1 MPTTAQTL
9 ADALHA
15 AGIDLVFGMP
25 GGEVVAVLEAMRQRG
40 IRFELMH
47 HETSAVFAAD
57 AYARSTGGIGCV
69 LTTLGPGAMNAV
81 AGVAHAWL
89 DRAPVVVI
97 TAQKPA
103 ELLPDYTHQ
112 VVDLHAIFAP
122 ITKRTVA
129 VTAENA
135 AAILPET
142 IALTRQGRPG
152 PVHLQISNE
161 EAVREVGSKQLSV
174 VSGGAIAGDALELL
188 SKGDKLQV
196 AGTDASSTQ
205 ESEKPGDALP
215 HSQFTI
221 HHSLFTISS
230 SHPFFSA
237 KRPVILTGLGLEPDA
252 PYAALRELAEAANA
266 PVIVLPKAKGAL
278 PDDHP
283 LSAGTLG
290 LTRTDPVYEILDEAD
305 CVLAVGFDV
314 VELVKKW
321 EHPAPLL
328 WIANWA
334 NEDPVLPAAAEY
346 VGPIAPV
353 LQQLSDNNFA
363 TDPGWGALR
372 VQQLRE
378 KLAARTLPTPEAGHI
393 LPQSYLAAMRRHL
406 PADGLLAVDVG
417 SHKIFS
423 SLEWPALHPNRFY
436 LSNGLSCMGFALP
449 AAIGAA
455 LARPGESVLCL
466 IGDAGLAMCLGELN
480 VLARLKLPV
489 TVVVPVD
496 NAIDLIRAHQKRQG
510 APIHGTE
517 FPAPDFCAIAA
528 AHGIPS
534 AKVTTDAE
542 CDAALARA
550 IASGGPFLV
559 EAHIDPIG
567 YPTTPR

>member
-1 MPTTAQTL
+1 MPTTAQLL
-9 ADALHA
+9 AHALHA

-25 GGEVVAVLEAMRQRG
+25 GGEVVAVLDAMRQRG

-69 LTTLGPGAMNAV
+69 LTTLGPGATNAV

-89 DRAPVVVI
+89 DRAPVVII
-97 TAQKPA
+97 TAQKPDD
-103 ELLPDYTHQ
+103 LLPDYTHQ

-129 VTAENA
+129 VTAQNA

-161 EAVREVGSKQLSV
+161 DAVKEA
-174 VSGGAIAGDALELL
+174 GGMG
-188 SKGDKLQV
+188 QV
-196 AGTDASSTQ
+196 AGVAV
-205 ESEKPGDALP
+205 PG
-215 HSQFTI
+215 SQFAI
-221 HHSLFTISS
+221 RNSQFAILL
-230 SHPFFSA
+230 SA
-237 KRPVILTGLGLEPDA
+237 KRPVIVAGLGLEPEA

-266 PVIVLPKAKGAL
+266 PVIVLPKSKGAI

-321 EHPAPLL
+321 DHPAPLL
-328 WIANWA
+328 WIANWE
-334 NEDPVLPAAAEY
+334 NLDPVLPAAAEY
-346 VGPIAPV
+346 VGPIGPT
-353 LQQLSDNNFA
+353 LQRISDNTFA
-363 TDPGWGALR
+363 TEPAWGADR
-372 VQQLRE
+372 VQRLRE
-378 KLAARTLPTPEAGHI
+378 KLAARS
-393 LPQSYLAAMRRHL
+393 LPQPQAGCVLPQTVLTAMRRHL
-406 PADGLLAVDVG
+406 PAESLLAVDVG

-423 SLEWPALHPNRFY
+423 SLEWPTLQPNTFF

-449 AAIGAA
+449 AAIGSA
-455 LARPGESVLCL
+455 LAQPDQPTMCL

-480 VLARLKLPV
+480 VLARLGLPV
-489 TVVVPVD
+489 TVVVLVD
-496 NAIDLIRAHQKRQG
+496 NAIDLIRSHQKRQG
-510 APIHGTE
+510 APVHGTE

-534 AKVTTDAE
+534 AKVTTDGE
-542 CDAALARA
+542 CDTALAQA
-550 IASGGPFLV
+550 IASRGPFLV
-559 EAHIDPIG
+559 EARIDPIG
-567 YPTTPR
+567 YPTTPRG

>member
-9 ADALHA
+9 AESLYA

-69 LTTLGPGAMNAV
+69 LTTLGPGATNAV

-97 TAQKPA
+97 SAQKPA
-103 ELLPDYTHQ
+103 DLLPDYTHQ

-135 AAILPET
+135 AAVLPET
-142 IALTRQGRPG
+142 IALTTQGRPG

-161 EAVREVGSKQLSV
+161 EAVREVSSEQLSV
-174 VSGGAIAGDALELL
+174 AGG
-188 SKGDKLQV
+188 KLQV
-196 AGTDASSTQ
+196 AGDAERLSPSSR
-205 ESEKPGDALP
+205 PPVLP
-215 HSQFTI
+215 
-221 HHSLFTISS
+221 SS
-230 SHPFFSA
+230 FLPFLSA
-237 KRPVILTGLGLEPDA
+237 RRPVILVGLGLEPEA
-252 PYAALRELAEAANA
+252 PYTALRELAEVSNA
-266 PVIVLPKAKGAL
+266 PVIVLPKAKGAIS
-278 PDDHP
+278 DDHP
-283 LSAGTLG
+283 LAAGTLG
-290 LTRTDPVYEILDEAD
+290 LTRTDPVYKILDEAD
-305 CVLAVGFDV
+305 CVIAVGFDV

-334 NEDPVLPAAAEY
+334 NTDPVLPAAAEY
-346 VGPIAPV
+346 VGPIGPA
-353 LQQLSDNNFA
+353 LQRLSDNAFA
-363 TDPGWGALR
+363 TDPAWGAAR
-372 VQQLRE
+372 VQRLRA
-378 KLAARTLPTPEAGHI
+378 KLDARPLPAPERGHL
-393 LPQSYLAAMRRHL
+393 LPQTVLAAMRRHL
-406 PADGLLAVDVG
+406 PADGLLTVDVG

-423 SLEWPALHPNRFY
+423 SLEWPSLHPNRFF

-449 AAIGAA
+449 AAIGGA
-455 LARPGESVLCL
+455 LAQPGAGVFCL

-480 VLARLKLPV
+480 VLARLDLPV
-489 TVVVPVD
+489 TVVVLVD
-496 NAIDLIRAHQKRQG
+496 NAIDLIRSHQRRQG
-510 APIHGTE
+510 TPIHGTE
-517 FPAPDFCAIAA
+517 FPAPDFCAIAT

-534 AKVTTDAE
+534 AKVTSEAE

-550 IASGGPFLV
+550 IGSGGPFLV

-567 YPTTPR
+567 YPTTPGR

>member
-1 MPTTAQTL
+1 MKTTAQTL

-15 AGIDLVFGMP
+15 AGISVVFGMP

-57 AYARSTGGIGCV
+57 AYARTTGGIGCV
-69 LTTLGPGAMNAV
+69 LTTLGPGATNAL

-103 ELLPDYTHQ
+103 DLLPDYTHQ

-122 ITKRTVA
+122 ITKATVE

-135 AAILPET
+135 ASAIPAA
-142 IALTRQGRPG
+142 IALTRSGRPG

-161 EAVREVGSKQLSV
+161 EAVKEVTSHQSPVTSGSL
-174 VSGGAIAGDALELL
+174 A
-188 SKGDKLQV
+188 
-196 AGTDASSTQ
+196 ASD
-205 ESEKPGDALP
+205 ESLRSPIP
-215 HSQFTI
+215 HSAFPI
-221 HHSLFTISS
+221 PHCR
-230 SHPFFSA
+230 
-237 KRPVILTGLGLEPDA
+237 RPVILVGLGLEPDA
-252 PYAALRELAEAANA
+252 PYPALRELAEAASA

-278 PDDHP
+278 SDDHP

-346 VGPIAPV
+346 VGPIGPT
-353 LQQLSDNNFA
+353 LQQLSDNSFN
-363 TDPGWGALR
+363 TDPNWGAVR
-372 VQQLRE
+372 VQQLRD
-378 KLAARTLPTPEAGHI
+378 KLATRVLPQPEAGKI
-393 LPQSYLAAMRRHL
+393 SPQTYLAAMRRHL

-449 AAIGAA
+449 AAIGGA
-455 LARPGESVLCL
+455 LARPGEPVICL

-480 VLARLKLPV
+480 VLARLNLPV

-496 NAIDLIRAHQKRQG
+496 NAIDLIRAHQQRQG

-534 AKVTTDAE
+534 AKVTSEAE
-542 CDAALARA
+542 CDAALAQA
-550 IASGGPFLV
+550 IVSGGPFLV
-559 EAHIDPIG
+559 EIHIDPKG
-567 YPTTPR
+567 YRWE

>member
-15 AGIDLVFGMP
+15 AGISVVFGMP
-25 GGEVVAVLEAMRQRG
+25 GGEVVAVLEAMRQQG
-40 IRFELMH
+40 ITFELMH

-57 AYARSTGGIGCV
+57 AYARATGGIGCV
-69 LTTLGPGAMNAV
+69 LTTLGPGATNAV

-103 ELLPDYTHQ
+103 DLLPDYTHQ

-122 ITKRTVA
+122 ITKATVE

-135 AAILPET
+135 ATAIPAT
-142 IALTRQGRPG
+142 IALTRSGRPG

-161 EAVREVGSKQLSV
+161 EAVKEVNSEQSTV
-174 VSGGAIAGDALELL
+174 TSGLLATNETPAPDDAR
-188 SKGDKLQV
+188 
-196 AGTDASSTQ
+196 
-205 ESEKPGDALP
+205 P
-215 HSQFTI
+215 HSQFAI
-221 HHSLFTISS
+221 HHSPFTISS
-230 SHPFFSA
+230 FTSA
-237 KRPVILTGLGLEPDA
+237 RRPVIVTGLGLEPDA
-252 PYAALRELAEAANA
+252 PYAALRELAEAASA

-283 LSAGTLG
+283 LAAGTLG

-346 VGPIAPV
+346 VGPIGPI
-353 LQQLSDNNFA
+353 LQQLSDNSFD
-363 TDPGWGALR
+363 TDPAWGAAR

-378 KLAARTLPTPEAGHI
+378 KLAARTLPTPEAGKM
-393 LPQSYLAAMRRHL
+393 LPQHYLAAMRRHL
-406 PADGLLAVDVG
+406 PGDGLLAVDVG

-455 LARPGESVLCL
+455 LARPCESVLCL

-480 VLARLKLPV
+480 VLARLGLPV

-496 NAIDLIRAHQKRQG
+496 NAIDLIRAHQQRQG
-510 APIHGTE
+510 APVHGTE
-517 FPAPDFCAIAA
+517 FPAPDFCAIAG

-534 AKVTTDAE
+534 ARATTEAE
-542 CDAALARA
+542 CDAALAQA

-559 EAHIDPIG
+559 EVHIDPAG
-567 YPTTPR
+567 YRWG

>member
-15 AGIDLVFGMP
+15 AGISVVFGMP

-57 AYARSTGGIGCV
+57 AYARSTGDMGGDVGGGIGCV
-69 LTTLGPGAMNAV
+69 LTTLGPGATNAL

-103 ELLPDYTHQ
+103 DLLPDYTHQ

-122 ITKRTVA
+122 ITKATVE
-129 VTAENA
+129 VTAANA
-135 AAILPET
+135 ATAIPET

-161 EAVREVGSKQLSV
+161 EAVKEVA
-174 VSGGAIAGDALELL
+174 GG
-188 SKGDKLQV
+188 KLQV
-196 AGTDASSTQ
+196 ASTPSPLPPFPPSS
-205 ESEKPGDALP
+205 LP
-215 HSQFTI
+215 
-221 HHSLFTISS
+221 SLL
-230 SHPFFSA
+230 SA
-237 KRPVILTGLGLEPDA
+237 KRPVIVVGLGLEPDA
-252 PYAALRELAEAANA
+252 PYAALRELAEAASA

-346 VGPIAPV
+346 IGPIGPV
-353 LQQLSDNNFA
+353 LQQLSDNAFE
-363 TDPGWGALR
+363 TDPAWGAVR

-378 KLAARTLPTPEAGHI
+378 KLAARPLPLAENGTI
-393 LPQSYLAAMRRHL
+393 SPQSYLAAMRRHL
-406 PADGLLAVDVG
+406 PADGLLVVDVG

-423 SLEWPALHPNRFY
+423 SLEWPSLHPNRFY

-455 LARPGESVLCL
+455 LTRPDEPVFCL

-480 VLARLKLPV
+480 VLARLGLPV

-496 NAIDLIRAHQKRQG
+496 NAIDLIRAHQQRQG

-517 FPAPDFCAIAA
+517 FPAPDFCAIAG

-534 AKVTTDAE
+534 AKVTSDAE

-559 EAHIDPIG
+559 EAHIDPKG
-567 YPTTPR
+567 YRWG

>member
-1 MPTTAQTL
+1 MPTTAQLL

-57 AYARSTGGIGCV
+57 AYARSSGGIGCV
-69 LTTLGPGAMNAV
+69 LTTLGPGATNAV

-89 DRAPVVVI
+89 DRAPVVII
-97 TAQKPA
+97 TAQKPDD
-103 ELLPDYTHQ
+103 LLPDYTHQ

-129 VTAENA
+129 ATAQNA

-152 PVHLQISNE
+152 PVHIQISNE
-161 EAVREVGSKQLSV
+161 EAVKEA
-174 VSGGAIAGDALELL
+174 GGEG
-188 SKGDKLQV
+188 QV
-196 AGTDASSTQ
+196 AGGKWQVA
-205 ESEKPGDALP
+205 GVAMP
-215 HSQFTI
+215 HSSFTI
-221 HHSLFTISS
+221 HHSPFTIS
-230 SHPFFSA
+230 FSVFTA
-237 KRPVILTGLGLEPDA
+237 ARRPVIVAGLGLEPEA
-252 PYAALRELAEAANA
+252 PYAALRELAEAAHA
-266 PVIVLPKAKGAL
+266 PVIVLPKSKGAI

-321 EHPAPLL
+321 DHPAPLL
-328 WIANWA
+328 WIANWE
-334 NEDPVLPAAAEY
+334 NLDPVLPAAAEY
-346 VGPIAPV
+346 VGPIGPA
-353 LQQLSDNNFA
+353 LQRMSDSTFA
-363 TDPGWGALR
+363 TEPAWGTDR
-372 VQQLRE
+372 VQRLQE
-378 KLAARTLPTPEAGHI
+378 KLAARP
-393 LPQSYLAAMRRHL
+393 LPQPQAGRVLPQTVLAAMRRHL
-406 PADGLLAVDVG
+406 PPESLLAVDVG

-423 SLEWPALHPNRFY
+423 SLEWPTLQPNTFF

-455 LARPGESVLCL
+455 LAQPDQPTMCL

-480 VLARLKLPV
+480 VLARLNLPV
-489 TVVVPVD
+489 TVVVLVD
-496 NAIDLIRAHQKRQG
+496 NAIDLIRSHQKRQG
-510 APIHGTE
+510 APVHGTE
-517 FPAPDFCAIAA
+517 FPAPDFCAIAT

-534 AKVTTDAE
+534 AKVTTEGE
-542 CDAALARA
+542 CDAALAQA
-550 IASGGPFLV
+550 MASRGPFLV
-559 EAHIDPIG
+559 EARIDPVG
-567 YPTTPR
+567 YPTTPRG

>member
-1 MPTTAQTL
+1 MKTTAQLL
-9 ADALHA
+9 ADSLYA
-15 AGIDLVFGMP
+15 AGISVVFGMP
-25 GGEVVAVLEAMRQRG
+25 GGEVVAILEAMRQRG

-57 AYARSTGGIGCV
+57 GYARATGGIGCV
-69 LTTLGPGAMNAV
+69 LTTLGPGATNAV

-97 TAQKPA
+97 TAQKPDD
-103 ELLPDYTHQ
+103 LLPDYTHQ

-122 ITKRTVA
+122 ITKRTVKISA
-129 VTAENA
+129 ANA
-135 AAILPET
+135 ATAIPET
-142 IALTRQGRPG
+142 IALTTAGRPG

-161 EAVREVGSKQLSV
+161 EAVKVA
-174 VSGGAIAGDALELL
+174 GGRWQAVAGGDA
-188 SKGDKLQV
+188 SH
-196 AGTDASSTQ
+196 
-205 ESEKPGDALP
+205 SE
-215 HSQFTI
+215 FTI
-221 HHSLFTISS
+221 HNSPFSISS
-230 SHPFFSA
+230 FDSFLA
-237 KRPVILTGLGLEPDA
+237 AQRPVILAGLGLEPEA
-252 PYAALRELAEAANA
+252 PYTALRELAEVANA
-266 PVIVLPKAKGAL
+266 PVIVLPKSKGAL

-334 NEDPVLPAAAEY
+334 NEDPVLPAVAEY
-346 VGPIAPV
+346 VGPIGPI
-353 LQQLSDNNFA
+353 LQQLSDNSFA
-363 TDPGWGALR
+363 TDPAWGVAR

-378 KLAARTLPTPEAGHI
+378 KLAARSLPTPEAGKI

-423 SLEWPALHPNRFY
+423 SLEWPSLHPNRFF

-455 LARPGESVLCL
+455 MARPDEALFCL
-466 IGDAGLAMCLGELN
+466 IGDAGLAMCLGELS

-489 TVVVPVD
+489 TVIVPVD
-496 NAIDLIRAHQKRQG
+496 NAIDLIRSHQMRQG

-534 AKVTTDAE
+534 AKVTNEAE

-550 IASGGPFLV
+550 AASGGPFLV
-559 EAHIDPIG
+559 EVHIDPIG
-567 YPTTPR
+567 YPTTPRG

>member
-1 MPTTAQTL
+1 MPTTAQLL
-9 ADALHA
+9 AESLHA
-15 AGIDLVFGMP
+15 AGISVVFGMP

-57 AYARSTGGIGCV
+57 TYARATGGIGCV
-69 LTTLGPGAMNAV
+69 LTTLGPGATNAV

-89 DRAPVVVI
+89 DRAPVVII

-103 ELLPDYTHQ
+103 DLLPDYTHQ

-129 VTAENA
+129 VSAENA
-135 AAILPET
+135 ASVIPET

-161 EAVREVGSKQLSV
+161 EAVRKVSSEQLSV
-174 VSGGAIAGDALELL
+174 ADG
-188 SKGDKLQV
+188 KLQV
-196 AGTDASSTQ
+196 AGGKLQVAGGKLQVAGGNSPVVADAERLPPSSR
-205 ESEKPGDALP
+205 PPVLP
-215 HSQFTI
+215 S
-221 HHSLFTISS
+221 SLPSS
-230 SHPFFSA
+230 FLPFLSA
-237 KRPVILTGLGLEPDA
+237 RCPVILVGLGLEPEA
-252 PYAALRELAEAANA
+252 PYTALAELAEVSNA
-266 PVIVLPKAKGAL
+266 PVIVLPKAKGAIS
-278 PDDHP
+278 DDHP
-283 LSAGTLG
+283 LAAGTLG

-328 WIANWA
+328 WIANWP
-334 NEDPVLPAAAEY
+334 NIDPVLPAAAEY
-346 VGPIAPV
+346 VGPIGPA
-353 LQQLSDNNFA
+353 LQRLSDNAFA
-363 TDPGWGALR
+363 TDPDWGAAR
-372 VQQLRE
+372 VQRLRE
-378 KLAARTLPTPEAGHI
+378 KLAARPMPAPQAGHL
-393 LPQSYLAAMRRHL
+393 LPQTVLAAMRRHL

-423 SLEWPALHPNRFY
+423 SLEWPALHPNRFF

-449 AAIGAA
+449 AAIGGA
-455 LARPGESVLCL
+455 LAQPGQAVFCL

-480 VLARLKLPV
+480 VLARLGLPV
-489 TVVVPVD
+489 TVVVLVD
-496 NAIDLIRAHQKRQG
+496 NAIDLIRSHQKRQG

-534 AKVTTDAE
+534 AKVTSEAE
-542 CDAALARA
+542 CETALARA
-550 IASGGPFLV
+550 IASRGPFLV
-559 EAHIDPIG
+559 EARIDPIG
-567 YPTTPR
+567 YPTTPRG

>member
-1 MPTTAQTL
+1 MPTTAQLL
-9 ADALHA
+9 AHALHA

-69 LTTLGPGAMNAV
+69 LTTLGPGATNAV

-89 DRAPVVVI
+89 DRAPVVII
-97 TAQKPA
+97 TAQKPDD
-103 ELLPDYTHQ
+103 LLPDYTHQ
-112 VVDLHAIFAP
+112 VVDLQAIFAP

-129 VTAENA
+129 VTAQNA

-161 EAVREVGSKQLSV
+161 EAVKEAKGEQLSV
-174 VSGGAIAGDALELL
+174 NSGDRDHAII
-188 SKGDKLQV
+188 
-196 AGTDASSTQ
+196 
-205 ESEKPGDALP
+205 P
-215 HSQFTI
+215 
-221 HHSLFTISS
+221 S
-230 SHPFFSA
+230 SHHPVILSSLHLLTSA
-237 KRPVILTGLGLEPDA
+237 RRPVIIAGLGLEPEA

-266 PVIVLPKAKGAL
+266 PVIVLPKSKGAI
-278 PDDHP
+278 PDAHP

-321 EHPAPLL
+321 DHPAPLL
-328 WIANWA
+328 WIANWE
-334 NEDPVLPAAAEY
+334 NLDPVLPAAAEY
-346 VGPIAPV
+346 VGPIGPT
-353 LQQLSDNNFA
+353 LQRISDNIFA
-363 TDPGWGALR
+363 TEPAWGADR
-372 VQQLRE
+372 VQKLRE
-378 KLAARTLPTPEAGHI
+378 KLAARS
-393 LPQSYLAAMRRHL
+393 LPQPQAGCVLPQTVLTAMRRHL
-406 PADGLLAVDVG
+406 PAESLLAVDVG

-423 SLEWPALHPNRFY
+423 SLEWPTLQPNTFF

-449 AAIGAA
+449 AAIGSA
-455 LARPGESVLCL
+455 LAQPDQPTMCL

-480 VLARLKLPV
+480 VLARLGLPV
-489 TVVVPVD
+489 TVVVLVD
-496 NAIDLIRAHQKRQG
+496 NAIDLIRSHQKRQG
-510 APIHGTE
+510 APVHGTE

-534 AKVTTDAE
+534 AKVTTDGE
-542 CDAALARA
+542 CDTALAQA
-550 IASGGPFLV
+550 IASRGPFLV
-559 EAHIDPIG
+559 EARIDPIG
-567 YPTTPR
+567 YPTTPRK

>member
-9 ADALHA
+9 AESLHA
-15 AGIDLVFGMP
+15 AGISVVFGMP
-25 GGEVVAVLEAMRQRG
+25 GGEVVAVLEAMRRRG

-69 LTTLGPGAMNAV
+69 LTTLGPGATNAV

-97 TAQKPA
+97 TAQKPD

-135 AAILPET
+135 ASVLPDT
-142 IALTRQGRPG
+142 IALTTAGRPG

-161 EAVREVGSKQLSV
+161 EAVREVSSGQLSV
-174 VSGGAIAGDALELL
+174 SSG
-188 SKGDKLQV
+188 Q
-196 AGTDASSTQ
+196 TF
-205 ESEKPGDALP
+205 

-221 HHSLFTISS
+221 SPLL
-230 SHPFFSA
+230 SA
-237 KRPVILTGLGLEPDA
+237 HRPVIVAGLGLEPEA
-252 PYAALRELAEAANA
+252 PYPALQELAEAANA

-283 LSAGTLG
+283 LAAGTLG

-346 VGPIAPV
+346 VGPIGPM

-363 TDPGWGALR
+363 TDPAWGAVR
-372 VQQLRE
+372 VQQLRT
-378 KLAARTLPTPEAGHI
+378 KLAARTLPEPEAGKI
-393 LPQSYLAAMRRHL
+393 LPQTYLAAMRRHL

-449 AAIGAA
+449 AAIGDA
-455 LARPGESVLCL
+455 LARPGQPVLCL

-480 VLARLKLPV
+480 VLARLGLPV

-496 NAIDLIRAHQKRQG
+496 NAIDLIRAHQQRQG

-517 FPAPDFCAIAA
+517 FPAPDFCAIAE

-534 AKVTTDAE
+534 ARVRSEAE
-542 CDAALARA
+542 CDAALAQA
-550 IASGGPFLV
+550 VSSGGPFLV
-559 EAHIDPIG
+559 EVHIDPTG
-567 YPTTPR
+567 YRWG

>member
-1 MPTTAQTL
+1 
-9 ADALHA
+9 
-15 AGIDLVFGMP
+15 
-25 GGEVVAVLEAMRQRG
+25 
-40 IRFELMH
+40 
-47 HETSAVFAAD
+47 
-57 AYARSTGGIGCV
+57 
-69 LTTLGPGAMNAV
+69 
-81 AGVAHAWL
+81 
-89 DRAPVVVI
+89 VVI

-122 ITKRTVA
+122 ITKATVE
-129 VTAENA
+129 VTAGNA
-135 AAILPET
+135 ASAIPQT
-142 IALTRQGRPG
+142 IALTRSGRPG
-152 PVHLQISNE
+152 PVHLQISHE
-161 EAVREVGSKQLSV
+161 EAVKE
-174 VSGGAIAGDALELL
+174 VSGVEYPVSGVAAPPLPNNPTTQSPDFSDIL
-188 SKGDKLQV
+188 S
-196 AGTDASSTQ
+196 SR
-205 ESEKPGDALP
+205 
-215 HSQFTI
+215 H
-221 HHSLFTISS
+221 
-230 SHPFFSA
+230 
-237 KRPVILTGLGLEPDA
+237 PVILVGLGLEPDA
-252 PYAALRELAEAANA
+252 PYAALQELAEAANA

-283 LSAGTLG
+283 LAAGTLG
-290 LTRTDPVYEILDEAD
+290 LTRTDPAYAILDEAD

-346 VGPIAPV
+346 VGPIGPI
-353 LQQLSDNNFA
+353 LQQLSDNSFA
-363 TDPGWGALR
+363 TDPAWGAVR
-372 VQQLRE
+372 VQRLRE
-378 KLAARTLPTPEAGHI
+378 KLAARTLPEPEAGKI
-393 LPQSYLAAMRRHL
+393 LPQHYLAAMRRHL

-455 LARPGESVLCL
+455 LARPGEPVMCL

-496 NAIDLIRAHQKRQG
+496 NAIDLIRAHQQRQG
-510 APIHGTE
+510 APVHGTE
-517 FPAPDFCAIAA
+517 FPAPDYCAIAA

-534 AKVTTDAE
+534 ARATSEAE
-542 CDAALARA
+542 CDAALALA
-550 IASGGPFLV
+550 VASRGPFLV

>member
-1 MPTTAQTL
+1 MTTTAQTL
-9 ADALHA
+9 ADSLHA
-15 AGIDLVFGMP
+15 AGIDLVFGIP

-57 AYARSTGGIGCV
+57 AYARATGGIGCV
-69 LTTLGPGAMNAV
+69 LTTLGPGATNAV

-89 DRAPVVVI
+89 DRAPVVVV

-122 ITKRTVA
+122 ITKATVE

-135 AAILPET
+135 ATAIPET
-142 IALTRQGRPG
+142 IALARSGRPG
-152 PVHLQISNE
+152 PVHLQISHE
-161 EAVREVGSKQLSV
+161 EAVREINSEQLSV
-174 VSGGAIAGDALELL
+174 TSGPPTTSD
-188 SKGDKLQV
+188 
-196 AGTDASSTQ
+196 
-205 ESEKPGDALP
+205 ESLRSPIP
-215 HSQFTI
+215 HSPFP
-221 HHSLFTISS
+221 IS
-230 SHPFFSA
+230 HF
-237 KRPVILTGLGLEPDA
+237 KRPVIVVGLGLEPEA
-252 PYAALRELAEAANA
+252 PYAALRELAEAASA
-266 PVIVLPKAKGAL
+266 PVIVLPKAKGAIS
-278 PDDHP
+278 DDHP

-328 WIANWA
+328 WVANWA
-334 NEDPVLPAAAEY
+334 NEDPLLPAVAES
-346 VGPIAPV
+346 VGPIGPV
-353 LQQLSDNNFA
+353 LQQLSDNSFA
-363 TDPGWGALR
+363 TDPAWGAVR

-378 KLAARTLPTPEAGHI
+378 KLAARPLPQPEAGKI
-393 LPQSYLAAMRRHL
+393 SPQTYLAAMRRHL

-423 SLEWPALHPNRFY
+423 SLEWPALHPNRFF

-455 LARPGESVLCL
+455 LTRPGQPVMCL

-496 NAIDLIRAHQKRQG
+496 NAIDLIRAHQQRQG

-534 AKVTTDAE
+534 ARVTSAAE
-542 CDAALARA
+542 CDAAMAQA
-550 IASGGPFLV
+550 VASGGPFLV
-559 EAHIDPIG
+559 EVYIDPTG
-567 YPTTPR
+567 YRWG

>member
-1 MPTTAQTL
+1 MTTTAQTL

-15 AGIDLVFGMP
+15 AGISVVFGMP
-25 GGEVVAVLEAMRQRG
+25 GGEVVAVLEAMRQRN

-57 AYARSTGGIGCV
+57 AYARSTGGMGCV
-69 LTTLGPGAMNAV
+69 LTTLGPGATNAV

-103 ELLPDYTHQ
+103 DLLPDYTHQ

-122 ITKRTVA
+122 ITKATVE

-135 AAILPET
+135 ATAIPAT
-142 IALTRQGRPG
+142 IALTRSGRPG

-161 EAVREVGSKQLSV
+161 EAVREVSGVEMPPPPNHPTTQSPDFSVILS
-174 VSGGAIAGDALELL
+174 SR
-188 SKGDKLQV
+188 
-196 AGTDASSTQ
+196 
-205 ESEKPGDALP
+205 
-215 HSQFTI
+215 H
-221 HHSLFTISS
+221 
-230 SHPFFSA
+230 
-237 KRPVILTGLGLEPDA
+237 PVILVGLGLEPDA
-252 PYAALRELAEAANA
+252 PYPALQELAEAASA

-321 EHPAPLL
+321 EHHAPLL

-346 VGPIAPV
+346 VGPIGPI
-353 LQQLSDNNFA
+353 LQQLSDNSFD
-363 TDPGWGALR
+363 TDPNWGAVR

-378 KLAARTLPTPEAGHI
+378 KLAARVLPQPEAGKI
-393 LPQSYLAAMRRHL
+393 SPQAYLAAMRRHL
-406 PADGLLAVDVG
+406 PVDGLLAVDVG

-455 LARPGESVLCL
+455 IARPNEPVMCL

-480 VLARLKLPV
+480 VLARLGLPV

-496 NAIDLIRAHQKRQG
+496 NAIDLIRAHQQRQG
-510 APIHGTE
+510 APVHGTE

-534 AKVTTDAE
+534 TRVTSEAE
-542 CDAALARA
+542 CDAALAQA
-550 IASGGPFLV
+550 VASGGPFLV
-559 EAHIDPIG
+559 EVHIDPKG
-567 YPTTPR
+567 YRWG